1 MDTEELLN
9 EIDNIKK
16 KLNEVVDSVSEI
28 HDELME
34 LDNEDAL
41 YELSE
46 LKNNVD
52 FINYMTHS
60 THLDTIKN
68 IIEERS

>member
-1 MDTEELLN
+1 MDIEELLE

-60 THLDTIKN
+60 EHLDIVKN
-68 IIEERS
+68 IIEERL